1 MEHVKGFLS
10 VFTSAVSHC
19 MLYSK
24 HHACVHELT
33 EKAFSI
39 MGNIFKETD
48 NFEMMII
55 ENDLII
61 NNNPA
66 RGIGLQGK
74 NLIKRL
80 KRKGITHIDFSQGIT
95 LQELRNLVATISSME
110 KEIKST
116 PHIKIGSV
124 NVQISGFAIDRDSS
138 AAKSLSYFTSE
149 QLKKI
154 QEEFSS
160 ISPFKKLHIAGFEEI
175 VVQFVLKLKKEINI
189 LKLLR
194 PVQSNNVL
202 DYNHATNVAVL
213 TLFQAQTLGIKEEFH
228 RDIGLAALLHDIG
241 KLFVPKEMLKKDFSL
256 GGKESAAMKLHPIY
270 GAQYLSKLDNF
281 TPLAPIVAFEHHLRY
296 DGRGYPQL
304 KTNTIKQHICSQ
316 MTAIADAFDHLR
328 SITTSRRVLDI
339 KDALISM
346 KTKDEGLFNPF
357 LVDNFIRS
365 IHLALS

>member
-1 MEHVKGFLS
+1 
-10 VFTSAVSHC
+10 

-24 HHACVHELT
+24 HHACINELT
-33 EKAFSI
+33 EKAFALLKEF
-39 MGNIFKETD
+39 FKGKD
-48 NFEMMII
+48 HLEMMII

-61 NNNPA
+61 NKNPV
-66 RGIGLQGK
+66 RKIGLQGK

-80 KRKGITHIDFSQGIT
+80 KRKGISHIDFSQGIT
-95 LQELRNLVATISSME
+95 FQELKKLVADISNLE
-110 KEIKST
+110 NEIKST

-124 NVQISGFAIDRDSS
+124 DVHIAGFAIDRDSS
-138 AAKSLSYFTSE
+138 AEKSLSHFTSE
-149 QLKKI
+149 QIKKL
-154 QEEFSS
+154 QEEFNS

-175 VVQFVLKLKKEINI
+175 VVQFVLMLKKEMNI

-194 PVQSNNVL
+194 PVQTKNLL
-202 DYNHATNVAVL
+202 DYNHATNVSVL

-228 RDIGLAALLHDIG
+228 HDIGLAALLHDVG
-241 KLFVPKEMLKKDFSL
+241 KVFVPKEMLKNDFPL
-256 GGKESAAMKLHPIY
+256 GGTESAAMKLHPFY
-270 GAQYLSKLDNF
+270 GAQYLAKLDDL

-316 MTAIADAFDHLR
+316 MTAIANAFDHLR
-328 SITTSRRVLDI
+328 STTTSRSALEI

-346 KTKDEGLFNPF
+346 KRKDEGLFNPF